1 MGISSTQIMAMAG
14 GLSAASSLI
23 QADTQAQQNKAE
35 AAGQRDLAA
44 QQSER
49 VLRATARQRSAARAA
64 TAASGAKIDEFS
76 LGVEQDIQQAGEMDA
91 ANVLLGGERTAR
103 AMEQSAKLARAQG
116 LSNAGASLL
125 EVSYKGWKNP
135 KGKPDPAF
143 ARMTTG
149 NKGSGD

>member
-49 VLRATARQRSAARAA
+49 ILRATARQRSAARAA

-116 LSNAGASLL
+116 LNNASASLL

>member
-1 MGISSTQIMAMAG
+1 MGITSSQIMAVSGSLA
-14 GLSAASSLI
+14 AASSLM
-23 QADTQAQQNKAE
+23 QAETQAQQAKAE

-44 QQSER
+44 QQAER
-49 VLRATARQRSAARAA
+49 VMRATARQRGAARAA

-76 LGVEQDIQQAGEMDA
+76 LAVEQDIQQAGELDA

-116 LSNAGASLL
+116 MSSAGASLL

-135 KGKPDPAF
+135 KGKADPAF

-149 NKGSGD
+149 NLSTGD